1 MANQANVL
9 DPLGIISG
17 VKRQVD
23 AAAAQA
29 QMPAAL
35 QPRNVA
41 RLFDPLGVF
50 AGLNADNVRPGM
62 ARTDRTST
70 DRR

>member
-1 MANQANVL
+1 MANGNVL
-9 DPLGIISG
+9 DPLGIIGG

-23 AAAAQA
+23 TAAAQA
-29 QMPAAL
+29 KMPEAL

-41 RLFDPLGVF
+41 RLLDPLGVF
-50 AGLNADNVRPGM
+50 TGDNPGTNRPGM
-62 ARTDRTST
+62 DRTDRTST